1 MLSVPAGLGSAS
13 GDLVGIIVGA
23 GAGAVEVEADLGVG
37 VGPVDDVAAPGV
49 AVAEEP
55 QATITAR
62 NRSQSNKANR
72 SGIRN
77 HLIDMDLPPESIFS
91 CKWQILAAGPL
102 AASMF
107 PSPLDRNLR
116 SNGYSLLLAYVGWSM
131 LSANVAR
138 SPSKNIRNV
147 KLTAK

>member
-13 GDLVGIIVGA
+13 GALVGIIVGA
-23 GAGAVEVEADLGVG
+23 AVGAVAVDPGVG
-37 VGPVDDVAAPGV
+37 VGPVDDVVAPGV

-62 NRSQSNKANR
+62 NRSQRNKANR

-77 HLIDMDLPPESIFS
+77 HRIDMDLPSESIFS
-91 CKWQILAAGPL
+91 CEMADSCGRVSCRLNNSSSI
-102 AASMF
+102 
-107 PSPLDRNLR
+107 DRNLR
-116 SNGYSLLLAYVGWSM
+116 SNGYSLLLSYVGWSM

-138 SPSKNIRNV
+138 SPSKNIGNV
-147 KLTAK
+147 KLTVK

>member
-13 GDLVGIIVGA
+13 GALVGIIVGA
-23 GAGAVEVEADLGVG
+23 GAGAVEVDLGVG
-37 VGPVDDVAAPGV
+37 VGSVDDVAAPGV

-62 NRSQSNKANR
+62 NRSQRNKANR

-77 HLIDMDLPPESIFS
+77 HRIDMDLPPESIFS
-91 CKWQILAAGPL
+91 CNWQILAARSL
-102 AASMF
+102 AALII
-107 PSPLDRNLR
+107 PSSIDRNIR
-116 SNGYSLLLAYVGWSM
+116 SNGYSPLLSYLGWSR

-138 SPSKNIRNV
+138 SPSKNTGNV